1 MCLRCI
7 NKQKEWTEQR
17 LLETVDVINKTG
29 SFVQFLI
36 MNARGFIALSVIL
49 YMCKEATMIFSPTS
63 KDVGGYSNRYAAAA
77 YNMAGGGNPPRNGLV
92 QKQYYIGQILDGGR
106 FHVLKP
112 DRMCNIAEFLSF
124 ELVSKR
130 WSELSET
137 ERSLLFAIYSQ
148 KKLALDSLSTEVPA
162 ATWNEAACRLNRAG
176 YIRWTDE
183 IQVVELTLIGEA
195 EIQHHIFN
203 LSAGDN
209 VVGTNGGIRVQHH
222 GVQDHE
228 IDLGQSSSLTINV
241 DGMLIRI
248 FTLPGSGAVVR
259 IDLDAA
265 QQVYMSRL
273 EQDKNFA
280 QIYIDRA
287 AAVTSNHPSVNSGE
301 STMKNKPIYI
311 TSLDMQRLKHLLD
324 SPDLMQQKPYLQELE
339 REINR
344 AVIVQSTEVSADTVT
359 MNSTARLVDLK
370 TDEEMIFTLVYPD
383 HANIAE
389 GRISVLA
396 PIGTAILGCSEGEMV
411 EWEVPDGM
419 RSLKVDRIL
428 YQPEAAGEYAL

>member
-1 MCLRCI
+1 MCLRGI

-36 MNARGFIALSVIL
+36 MNARGFISLSVIL

>member
-1 MCLRCI
+1 
-7 NKQKEWTEQR
+7 
-17 LLETVDVINKTG
+17 
-29 SFVQFLI
+29 
-36 MNARGFIALSVIL
+36 
-49 YMCKEATMIFSPTS
+49 MIFSPTS

-77 YNMAGGGNPPRNGLV
+77 YNMGGGGNPARNGLV

-137 ERSLLFAIYSQ
+137 ERSFLFAIYSQ

-162 ATWNEAACRLNRAG
+162 TTWNEAACHLNRAG

-183 IQVVELTLIGEA
+183 LQVVELTLIGEA
-195 EIQHHIFN
+195 EVQNRLFN

-228 IDLGQSSSLTINV
+228 IDLGQSSTLTINV

-259 IDLDAA
+259 IDLDGS

-280 QIYIDRA
+280 QVYIDRA
-287 AAVTSNHPSVNSGE
+287 VPTSNYPSINTGE
-301 STMKNKPIYI
+301 NTMNNKTICI
-311 TSLDMQRLKHLLD
+311 TSLDMQRLKSLLD
-324 SPDLMQQKPYLQELE
+324 NPDLMQQKPYLQELE
-339 REINR
+339 HEIDR
-344 AVIVQSTEVSADTVT
+344 AVIVQSIDVSADTIT
-359 MNSTARLVDLK
+359 MNSTARLVDLN
-370 TDEEMIFTLVYPD
+370 TGEEMIFTLVYPD
-383 HANIAE
+383 HANITE

-411 EWEVPDGM
+411 EWEVPDGT
-419 RSLKVDRIL
+419 RSLKVERIL